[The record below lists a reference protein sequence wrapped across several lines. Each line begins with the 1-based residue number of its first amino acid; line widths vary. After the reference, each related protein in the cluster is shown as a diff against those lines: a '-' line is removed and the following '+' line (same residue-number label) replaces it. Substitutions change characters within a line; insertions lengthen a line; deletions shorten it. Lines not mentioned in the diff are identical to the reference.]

1 MKRIIAFAGLPGV
14 GKSTIS
20 QAVSTPLGAVIIDID
35 QFKKVAVDAKLVK
48 EQIDPPEVR
57 WMYYQA
63 SLEHA
68 VALFDQG
75 TTNII
80 MDEVFHVQSL
90 RTKFETYCTERQIQ
104 VMWVEVTC
112 SYEVVEARL
121 KVKGREGHILST
133 DEALAMHLRFKELFE
148 PFEEGQCILLDN
160 TNGVEPLVS
169 VLLDAL
175 R

>member
-57 WMYYQA
+57 WTYYQA
-63 SLEHA
+63 SLDHA

-75 TTNII
+75 ITNII

-90 RTKFETYCTERQIQ
+90 RVQFEAYCAEKYIQ
-104 VMWVEVTC
+104 VVWVEVSC
-112 SYEVVEARL
+112 SFEIVEARL
-121 KVKGREGHILST
+121 KAKGREGHILST
-133 DEALAMHLRFKELFE
+133 DEALAMHQRFKSLFE
-148 PFEEGQCILLDN
+148 PFEEGQRVLLDN
-160 TNGVEPLVS
+160 TDGVEPLVS
-169 VLLDAL
+169 FLLDAL